1 MQFFDQIAA
10 LYGLVDQAFHSIQ
23 TVVDGIAGK
32 QRLLDPGAEQPLA
45 HSSAGLVQHPEQGPP
60 LLTAPQ
66 GLGKFKV
73 GPRHRRKLHI
83 LGFIVADDG
92 LQALHTFDLGGV
104 QVFQKCG
111 HGKPHQTFFVDRG
124 GLIPIASKLVFQ
136 RDGHQAWGV
145 ALLFHQLH
153 RAGHVLF
160 DIAGQLTAVQ
170 HSGIHQHLAGMV
182 AAELR
187 DHGRHD
193 LLPFQLGDVGRA
205 GGNIGKTDARR
216 VPFQKNACNVIV
228 FVILQHTAL
237 DDSARRDHPDDIAL
251 DQSLCLGR
259 VLHLL
264 TDRHLV
270 SLGDQAGHIAL
281 VAVEGHAAHGGTL
294 FHAALL
300 ARQGQVQLPGGG
312 QRIVKEHLVKVADAV
327 KQDLVLILLLDVHIL
342 LHHGR
347 QFCHNRSPFLR
358 AMPLCFFPSV
368 CSK

>member
-1 MQFFDQIAA
+1 
-10 LYGLVDQAFHSIQ
+10 
-23 TVVDGIAGK
+23 
-32 QRLLDPGAEQPLA
+32 
-45 HSSAGLVQHPEQGPP
+45 
-60 LLTAPQ
+60 
-66 GLGKFKV
+66 
-73 GPRHRRKLHI
+73 
-83 LGFIVADDG
+83 
-92 LQALHTFDLGGV
+92 
-104 QVFQKCG
+104 
-111 HGKPHQTFFVDRG
+111 
-124 GLIPIASKLVFQ
+124 
-136 RDGHQAWGV
+136 
-145 ALLFHQLH
+145 
-153 RAGHVLF
+153 
-160 DIAGQLTAVQ
+160 
-170 HSGIHQHLAGMV
+170 MV

-193 LLPFQLGDVGRA
+193 LLSFQLGDVSRA
-205 GGNIGKTDARR
+205 GGNIGKADARR
-216 VPFQKNACNVIV
+216 IPFQKNACNVVV